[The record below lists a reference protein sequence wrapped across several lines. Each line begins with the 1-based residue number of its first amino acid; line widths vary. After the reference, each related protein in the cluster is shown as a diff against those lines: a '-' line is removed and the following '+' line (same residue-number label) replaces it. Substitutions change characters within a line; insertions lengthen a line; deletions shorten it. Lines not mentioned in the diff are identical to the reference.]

1 MGQRERHTV
10 AAALGGPFFTP
21 CAQKG
26 SPHIVGTSEWVWLG
40 SGICTEVLLQGRRN
54 KGVLSPPPPP
64 SPLHNYWGGGS
75 ASPPS
80 LYSYGTRISTG
91 THYFMCDILIV
102 FS

>member
-64 SPLHNYWGGGS
+64 LSPSQLLGGGLS
-75 ASPPS
+75 IPS
-80 LYSYGTRISTG
+80 FTVFLWNSDKYRYSLFY
-91 THYFMCDILIV
+91 V
-102 FS
+102 